1 MEAQQPN
8 ILIVDDE
15 PSIVTTVE
23 DYLDVLGY
31 PCTATTDPRQAM
43 ELIRSRSFDL
53 VITDLMMD
61 EVGGMDILNAA
72 RSADASGTMVV
83 LMTAFPT
90 VENAISA
97 LQSGAEEYLLKPFSL
112 DALEMVVSRTLAR
125 QRLARENVSLKESL
139 ALYRA
144 SEALEAPLDLPEY
157 LELVLKVAIEEL
169 GGRTAELALFEGE
182 GETRVI
188 EHRIRRG
195 PESALLLE
203 GPTRLEA
210 LAERLDRESGP
221 LYESG
226 TDGKNPLMAI
236 PLRAG
241 GDPVGLIAV
250 CREEGTAQ
258 FTPAEGKALAI
269 IGSGAAVAVKNAR
282 LYNTLQEQYLRAIQ
296 ALVAAV
302 EAKDPYTSG
311 HSEMVSRY
319 AAHLARQHGLE
330 DDFIEALR
338 IAGLLHDAGKIGVP
352 EEVLLKKGALSSE
365 EYDVIKGHVT
375 MSERII
381 EPLKLSEPIRRAVSE
396 HHERL
401 DGTGYP
407 RGLRGDEISLAGRLL
422 AIADSF
428 DAMTSDR
435 VYRLRM
441 SEDKALETLKRLT
454 PEKLDADLLEQ
465 FADLIHRR
473 QAGEIDIPMA
483 HA

>member
-1 MEAQQPN
+1 MEIQQPS

-31 PCTATTDPRQAM
+31 PCTATTDPRKALD
-43 ELIRSRSFDL
+43 LIRARSFDL

-61 EVGGMDILNAA
+61 EIGGMDILNAA
-72 RSADASGTMVV
+72 RSTDGSGPMVV

-90 VENAISA
+90 VENAVTA
-97 LQSGAEEYLLKPFSL
+97 LQSGAEEFLLKPFSL

-125 QRLARENVSLKESL
+125 QQLARENVSLKESL

-157 LELVLKVAIEEL
+157 LELVLQVAVEEL

-195 PESALLLE
+195 PESRLLVE
-203 GPTRLEA
+203 GPFRLEA
-210 LAERLDRESGP
+210 LAEQLDQGSGP
-221 LYESG
+221 IQEAG
-226 TDGKNPLMAI
+226 GDGGNPLLAI

-250 CREEGTAQ
+250 CRDEGTTP

-282 LYNTLQEQYLRAIQ
+282 LYNTLQEQYLRAIR
-296 ALVAAV
+296 ALVVAV

-319 AAHLARQHGLE
+319 AAHLARQSGYADE
-330 DDFIEALR
+330 FVEALR

-352 EEVLLKKGALSSE
+352 EEVLLKKGSLTSE

-381 EPLKLSEPIRRAVSE
+381 EPLQLSEPIRRAVSE

-407 RGLRGDEISLAGRLL
+407 RGLKGDQISEAGRLL
-422 AIADSF
+422 AIVDSF

-454 PEKLDADLLEQ
+454 PEKLDAGLLEQ
-465 FADLIHRR
+465 FSDLILRR
-473 QAGEIDIPMA
+473 RAGEIDIPMA